1 MPTAKPKE
9 LSRDDPQFKETEAV
23 VAQLQDLLSQQ
34 KDERL
39 RPIRVWVNR
48 INPERGLLYMGIA
61 LGKDLGCSPF
71 CGCAA
76 KQIGD
81 QFEPFL
87 LERLPWLTRVV
98 MEPEAPEVNEPAGL
112 LMKLL

>member
-1 MPTAKPKE
+1 MAPSNTKE
-9 LSRDDPQFKETEAV
+9 LAKDAPQYKEGEVAV
-23 VAQLQDLLSQQ
+23 SQLQELLAAQ

-39 RPIRVWVNR
+39 NPIKVWVNK
-48 INPERGLLYMGIA
+48 INPERGMLYMGIA

-98 MEPEAPEVNEPAGL
+98 MEPEAPEVNDPANL

>member
-1 MPTAKPKE
+1 MARTTKVE
-9 LSRDDPQFKETEAV
+9 SRDEAKWQDAERV
-23 VAQLQDLLSQQ
+23 VGELQQVISQQ

-39 RPIRVWVNR
+39 KPVKIWVNR
-48 INPERGLLYMGIA
+48 INNERGMIYLGIA
-61 LGKDLGCSPF
+61 LGAELGCSPF

-87 LERLPWLTRVV
+87 LERLPWLTRIVV
-98 MEPEAPEVNEPAGL
+98 EPEAPTEADPGHL
-112 LMKLL
+112 LLKLL

>member
-1 MPTAKPKE
+1 MATTDVKE
-9 LSRDDPQFKETEAV
+9 LSHDDPMWSEGEQAV
-23 VAQLQDLLSQQ
+23 GKLQELLKAQ

-39 RPIRVWVNR
+39 QPVKVWVNR
-48 INPERGLLYMGIA
+48 INPDRGMMYMGIA
-61 LGKDLGCSPF
+61 LGKELGCSPF

-87 LERLPWLTRVV
+87 LERLPWLKRVV
-98 MEPEAPEVNEPAGL
+98 MEPEAPEENDPGHL
-112 LMKLL
+112 IMKLL

>member
-1 MPTAKPKE
+1 MAIQEVAPRDEQKWQEAETA
-9 LSRDDPQFKETEAV
+9 V
-23 VAQLQDLLSQQ
+23 NGLQDLLQKQ

-39 RPIRVWVNR
+39 KPVKVWLNR
-48 INPERGLLYMGIA
+48 INPERGMIYVGIA
-61 LGKDLGCSPF
+61 LGQDLGCSPF

-87 LERLPWLTRVV
+87 LEQVDWLSRVV
-98 MEPEAPEVNEPAGL
+98 VEPQAPTEDDPGHL
-112 LMKLL
+112 LLKLL